1 MKFKSTLLAAAALT
15 ALSTSASAV
24 DWGGYVRVGP
34 GQKENSGDGKR
45 CFDGGSFNPAGDKSP
60 SAAPGHGGLG
70 RLGNECHTYGEFAL
84 SQGLK
89 AGGVDYKA
97 TLMTNFS
104 SAGGSSASGLTQATQ
119 QIYIEGK
126 GYDIAPNQTFW
137 IGERFY
143 HRADVHFDDS
153 FYINMSGTGAGVDG
167 IKVGGGSLG
176 VALFRSDDA
185 AAGGNPGSR
194 LNVDLE
200 GLSVNPGGKLRLT
213 AAITKFSGTG
223 GQNGTGLSLQH
234 NQSGVLG
241 GDNVLWLQWA
251 KGSASTNMG
260 FGDGAEDSN
269 HKVWRIADSLAW
281 TNGPLTAQTLLHYGR
296 AQAPNGIGG
305 TDTVTTTS
313 IGGRLGYAVSRNF
326 KIQGEL
332 GTANTK
338 PDGASK
344 QSVTKFTIAP
354 TLTVG
359 PNYYDRPELRFYV
372 STFSMNDAYAAA
384 NGQTK
389 KSKSAAG
396 FQAEVWF

>member
-1 MKFKSTLLAAAALT
+1 MKLKSTLIAAAALT
-15 ALSTSASAV
+15 ALSTAASAV

-45 CFDGGSFNPAGDKSP
+45 CFDGGGVAGGG

-84 SQGLK
+84 SHGVK

-97 TLMTNFS
+97 TLMTNFGS
-104 SAGGSSASGLTQATQ
+104 PGGSNANGLTQATQ

-167 IKVGGGSLG
+167 IKVAGATLG
-176 VALFRSDDA
+176 VALFRKDDA

-200 GLSVNPGGKLRLT
+200 GLNVNPGGKLRLT
-213 AAITKFSGTG
+213 VAYTSFSGTLG
-223 GQNGTGLSLQH
+223 ETGTGLSLQH
-234 NQSGVLG
+234 NQSGILG
-241 GDNVLWLQWA
+241 GDNVLWVQTA
-251 KGSASTNMG
+251 RGSAATNMG
-260 FGDGAEDSN
+260 FGTGTNGSG
-269 HKVWRIADSLAW
+269 HKSFRIADSLSW
-281 TNGPLTAQTLLHYGR
+281 TTGPLTAQTLIHFGKSE
-296 AQAPNGIGG
+296 APAVGGG
-305 TDTVTTTS
+305 TVSVKTTS
-313 IGGRLGYAVSRNF
+313 IGGRLGYAVSKNF

-338 PDGASK
+338 PDGAAK

-389 KSKSAAG
+389 KSKSAVG